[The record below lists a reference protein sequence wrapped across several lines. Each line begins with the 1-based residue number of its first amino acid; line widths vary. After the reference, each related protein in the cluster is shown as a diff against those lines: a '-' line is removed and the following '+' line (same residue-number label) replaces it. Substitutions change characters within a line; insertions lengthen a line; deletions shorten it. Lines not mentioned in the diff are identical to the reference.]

1 MATSH
6 GAELS
11 GSFKTPISLTGII
24 EPAIILKVQSSVGGR
39 VEVLHVKENQ
49 HVTKDQLLLTLNN
62 DSQKRQLEL
71 IRLQLKVDENNVIGN
86 VVKLT
91 EETSNIIENVNYTG
105 TNNRGTFFELNA
117 AIAEIKHDEP
127 NLSRLQDVFVVIKL
141 SDLRTIH
148 IRSDK
153 AVFNKISN
161 DCEFFGNVEITE
173 QDNIITSDNLD
184 LYMSENLITAYNNVK
199 YNSIKGFLI
208 ADKVD
213 MDMLKNEANIFM
225 FEKND
230 TVRVKYKY

>member
-1 MATSH
+1 MKKNKIIQ
-6 GAELS
+6 
-11 GSFKTPISLTGII
+11 FSLVMVGII
-24 EPAIILKVQSSVGGR
+24 LLFFTYYSSD
-39 VEVLHVKENQ
+39 
-49 HVTKDQLLLTLNN
+49 KD
-62 DSQKRQLEL
+62 K
-71 IRLQLKVDENNVIGN
+71 IVDIDKNIVIGD
-86 VVKLT
+86 VVTLT
-91 EETSNIIENVNYTG
+91 EETSNIIENVKYVG
-105 TNNRGTFFELNA
+105 TNNKGIFFELNA
-117 AIAEIKHDEP
+117 AVAVIKHDEP
-127 NLSRLQDVFVVIKL
+127 NISLLQGVFVVIKL

-184 LYMSENLITAYNNVK
+184 LYMSKNLITAYNNVK

-213 MDMLKNEANIFM
+213 MDILKNEANIFM

-230 TVRVKYKY
+230 KVRVKYKY